1 MDLQNVEKNA
11 KNILKDED
19 LYILRLTKKDLKT
32 LSPYDTQDSS
42 SQSEEHIKNY
52 VRLNMQMMSKKNKSD
67 SLKAEI

>member
-32 LSPYDTQDSS
+32 LSPYDT
-42 SQSEEHIKNY
+42 
-52 VRLNMQMMSKKNKSD
+52 
-67 SLKAEI
+67 